1 MPLQILCEA
10 VAKKKLTEKNL
21 RVGFK
26 EYMIFDDGRRGRGKN
41 RRGRESI
48 WVLVAMTTLG

>member
-1 MPLQILCEA
+1 
-10 VAKKKLTEKNL
+10 VAKKTNGKINL

-26 EYMIFDDGRRGRGKN
+26 EYMVFDDGRRGRGKN